1 MGAEYDAHGGPVRD
15 APVHDVVPVHGA
27 PVHDVAPV
35 YRDAPVHDE
44 FEHDAPVD
52 VVQDDGAH
60 GAPDGAL
67 YAPVCDDLLV
77 KQNQKLDQNHQIGI
91 TVCFPQTH
99 S

>member
-77 KQNQKLDQNHQIGI
+77 KQKIR
-91 TVCFPQTH
+91 PK
-99 S
+99 SP